1 MLVIVFQCRTSSKLG
16 QCAVFLFG
24 KKKLFWPR
32 FHGRIHYRQAKAFS
46 LQKEPLPHSLTCKTK
61 RRMMQLVNGQVWS
74 NVTASRLGTLAP
86 FPRNYLHTRIF
97 IFRIRSPTTLTYI
110 FPPRFAQISFWP
122 GQIKDGRGEESF
134 CSLTGA
140 CKGEKGDH
148 QKMD

>member
-1 MLVIVFQCRTSSKLG
+1 MCGFPVWKEK
-16 QCAVFLFG
+16 AFLSWF
-24 KKKLFWPR
+24 PR
-32 FHGRIHYRQAKAFS
+32 SHSLPASESFS

-134 CSLTGA
+134 CSLTGGLQRR
-140 CKGEKGDH
+140 KGTPVK
-148 QKMD
+148 KKCFSPAWMSTYT